1 MTIGDPCYRD
11 RDGVAAIE
19 LPFRVRLPDGS
30 TRTDPTQWGED
41 AAVLEAT
48 GWTRSV
54 VVESD
59 LPQPEVVDE
68 DNDVPQPEVVE

>member
-1 MTIGDPCYRD
+1 MTVGQECWRD
-11 RDGVAAIE
+11 RSGVAHAT
-19 LPFRVRLPDGS
+19 LPFRVRMPDGT
-30 TRTDPTQWGED
+30 TRTDPAQWSED

-59 LPQPEVVDE
+59 LPEPEVVDE
-68 DNDVPQPEVVE
+68 

>member
-1 MTIGDPCYRD
+1 M
-11 RDGVAAIE
+11 
-19 LPFRVRLPDGS
+19 PDGS
-30 TRTDPTQWGED
+30 TRTDPTQWSED

-59 LPQPEVVDE
+59 LPEPEPEPEVEVVDE
-68 DNDVPQPEVVE
+68 

>member
-1 MTIGDPCYRD
+1 MTIGQECWRD
-11 RDGVAAIE
+11 RNGVAHAA
-19 LPFRVRLPDGS
+19 LPFRVRLPDGF
-30 TRTDPTQWGED
+30 TRTDPTQWSED

-48 GWTRSV
+48 GWTRSL

-68 DNDVPQPEVVE
+68 

>member
-1 MTIGDPCYRD
+1 MTIGQECWRD
-11 RDGVAAIE
+11 RSGVAHAA
-19 LPFRVRLPDGS
+19 LPFRVRFGS

-59 LPQPEVVDE
+59 LEVADE
-68 DNDVPQPEVVE
+68 

>member
-1 MTIGDPCYRD
+1 M
-11 RDGVAAIE
+11 
-19 LPFRVRLPDGS
+19 PDGS

-68 DNDVPQPEVVE
+68 

>member
-1 MTIGDPCYRD
+1 M
-11 RDGVAAIE
+11 
-19 LPFRVRLPDGS
+19 PDGS
-30 TRTDPTQWGED
+30 TRTDPTQWSED

-59 LPQPEVVDE
+59 LEVV
-68 DNDVPQPEVVE
+68 NV

>member
-1 MTIGDPCYRD
+1 MSLGDNCWRD
-11 RDGVAAIE
+11 RSGVAHAA
-19 LPFRVRLPDGS
+19 LPFRVRLPDGT

-59 LPQPEVVDE
+59 LEVVD
-68 DNDVPQPEVVE
+68 V

>member
-1 MTIGDPCYRD
+1 MTLGQDCWRD
-11 RDGVAAIE
+11 LSGVAHAS

-30 TRTDPTQWGED
+30 TRTDPSQWSED

-59 LPQPEVVDE
+59 LPEVEVVDE
-68 DNDVPQPEVVE
+68 

>member
-1 MTIGDPCYRD
+1 MTLGQDCWRD
-11 RDGVAAIE
+11 RSGVAHAA

-59 LPQPEVVDE
+59 LPEVEVVDE
-68 DNDVPQPEVVE
+68 